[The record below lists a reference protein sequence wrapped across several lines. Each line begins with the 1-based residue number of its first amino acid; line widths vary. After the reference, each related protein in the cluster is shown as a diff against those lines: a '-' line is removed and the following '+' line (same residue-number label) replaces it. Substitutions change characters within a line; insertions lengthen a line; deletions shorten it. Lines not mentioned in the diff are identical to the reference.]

1 MIGKFLEA
9 EKELRELDIFYLLI
23 NHYDIQREKF

>member
-1 MIGKFLEA
+1 MIRKFLESK
-9 EKELRELDIFYLLI
+9 KELRELDSFYLLI